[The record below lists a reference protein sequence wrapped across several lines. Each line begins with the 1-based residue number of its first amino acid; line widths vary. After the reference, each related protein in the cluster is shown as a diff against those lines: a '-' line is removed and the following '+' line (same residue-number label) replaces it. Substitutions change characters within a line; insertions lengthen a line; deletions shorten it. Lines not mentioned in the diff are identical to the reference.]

1 MGYSPWDPK
10 ESDMTEQLTL
20 SHYINPLSVIILP
33 LQYWALAVGTEW
45 TEGVVPQARTN
56 PQAGVPLSLNALTT
70 CILLNG
76 HDLPCTFLAL
86 TAVLVTGS
94 YYVLVITSLPPSFPL
109 SFFLCSHILKIISIV
124 SICL

>member
-45 TEGVVPQARTN
+45 TEGVVPQARTK
-56 PQAGVPLSLNALTT
+56 PQAGVLLSLNALTT

-76 HDLPCTFLAL
+76 HDLPCTVSLKHL
-86 TAVLVTGS
+86 TFHLFQYLQTAQRIRFRILSIILEDELKVLDFV
-94 YYVLVITSLPPSFPL
+94 
-109 SFFLCSHILKIISIV
+109 
-124 SICL
+124 